1 MIWILLRVSSRQS
14 LNVWW
19 WGLPVRG
26 GASCVIMSVC
36 MRMCFRTCWAFRVS
50 TLSMLLF
57 YYVLFFSFV
66 FLSLTTF
73 SLSSFSVSFSMPPNF
88 VIYSFSHFL
97 LPSLSRNL
105 CHSLSRSLFSPRLC
119 HSLFLPSPRHWL
131 SYSRSSLRHSLS
143 LPIHSITHSFYSP
156 LFSHLISFFSTTP
169 SLILGFVPR
178 TRSSILSLPL
188 SLSLYLSV
196 SKNSTCIN
204 KDIKWSCCFH
214 FISSST
220 FVTFSYHLLRSLT
233 I

>member
-73 SLSSFSVSFSMPPNF
+73 SLSSFSVSFSMPPPPTS
-88 VIYSFSHFL
+88 SFIL
-97 LPSLSRNL
+97 SLTFFSPL
-105 CHSLSRSLFSPRLC
+105 CHVISVTVCLTHF
-119 HSLFLPSPRHWL
+119 FLHASA
-131 SYSRSSLRHSLS
+131 
-143 LPIHSITHSFYSP
+143 THSFFLLHDTGFHTLVLLSGT
-156 LFSHLISFFSTTP
+156 LFLFLFTP
-169 SLILGFVPR
+169 SLTL
-178 TRSSILSLPL
+178 SILHYSLTK
-188 SLSLYLSV
+188 SLSSLQ
-196 SKNSTCIN
+196 
-204 KDIKWSCCFH
+204 
-214 FISSST
+214 
-220 FVTFSYHLLRSLT
+220 LLL
-233 I
+233 